1 VTADGQNRTKAAG
14 LAFGLV
20 AVFLACSEA
29 SARELYILRHVRDA
43 VCRTFPCPNWSGVN
57 SRTGETFKF
66 DTLFDAK
73 FATPARRA
81 EFERAS
87 RAGGALVEG
96 EFKPVGNRLNLDWSS
111 EFQFLRFVRSCESAE
126 SCAP

>member
-1 VTADGQNRTKAAG
+1 VTAEGRNRTRAAG
-14 LAFGLV
+14 VAFGLV
-20 AVFLACSEA
+20 AVFLAGSEA
-29 SARELYILRHVRDA
+29 SARELYILHHVRDA

-57 SRTGETFKF
+57 SRTGERFKF
-66 DTLFDAK
+66 DTLVDAK

-87 RAGGALVEG
+87 RASGALVEG
-96 EFKPVGNRLNLDWSS
+96 EFTPVGNRLTHHWSS
-111 EFQFLRFVRSCESAE
+111 EFQFLRFVRSCESTD